1 VCHQDIEEVNKLNF
15 KVQFIQQKYRMVE
28 NYCNK
33 NIGTKIIPKGG
44 KLSLEGRGA
53 NASIMH
59 DKGHGM

>member
-1 VCHQDIEEVNKLNF
+1 
-15 KVQFIQQKYRMVE
+15 MVE
-28 NYCNK
+28 KYCNK